1 MSLHFLLNNVDF
13 IIINHWHPLK
23 VPIML
28 FSKEPSI
35 MLEMTP
41 NLNNEEPL
49 YLQLYN
55 YIKVEIQNGKIRAQ
69 SKLPS
74 QRSLAKHLQISR
86 NTVDAAYQQLLAEGY
101 VISRARDGLYVVD
114 LEKGYFQGGPHHFE
128 PQLATQQKQDRPA
141 IKYNFNYGD
150 INLKDFPFKIWRKLS
165 MQSLDEEQAHLLL
178 YGDPQGEL
186 ELRNYMTSYLYES
199 RGVQCSA
206 EQIVIGAGLQYLL
219 GIVCNLIGRNE
230 LFAMED
236 PGYYR
241 VRYLFK
247 DNGIKVKPIPLDEHG
262 IHIDPLR
269 NNNIKAVYVTPSHQ
283 FPLGTVMPISRR
295 LALLEWA
302 KEEDAY
308 IIEDDYDGEFRY
320 AGKPIPALQGLDSSD
335 RVIYMGTFSK
345 SLIPAIKLSY
355 MILPRKLIDLF
366 HQNHYYVQTVSR
378 LHQHTLQLFIESGH
392 WERHLNKTRNSYK
405 RRYEA
410 LLKSIQQTFGENGKI
425 YGASSGLHILLEP
438 NNKMTEEELIDT
450 AKMAG
455 VKVYPTSIFYANPLV
470 VQPAKVLLGFA
481 NLAEDEI
488 DKGIKLLNNAWVN
501 SSTMK

>member
-1 MSLHFLLNNVDF
+1 
-13 IIINHWHPLK
+13 
-23 VPIML
+23 
-28 FSKEPSI
+28 

-41 NLNNEEPL
+41 NLNSEEPL

-55 YIKVEIQNGKIRAQ
+55 YIKAEIQNGNISAQ

-101 VISRARDGLYVVD
+101 VVSKEREGLFVVD
-114 LEKGYFQGGPHHFE
+114 LEKGYFQANPHHFE
-128 PQLATQQKQDRPA
+128 PQLTTQHKQERLA
-141 IKYNFNYGD
+141 IKYDFNYGD
-150 INLKDFPFKIWRKLS
+150 INLKDFPFKIWRKLT
-165 MQSLDEEQAHLLL
+165 MQSLDEEQAQLLL

-186 ELRNYMTSYLYES
+186 ELRNYMETYLYEA

-206 EQIVIGAGLQYLL
+206 DQIVIGAGLQFLM

-241 VRYLFK
+241 VRHLFK
-247 DNGIKVKPIPLDEHG
+247 DNAIKVKPISLDNHG
-262 IHIDPLR
+262 IHIDQLR
-269 NNNIKAVYVTPSHQ
+269 KNKIKAVYVTPSHQ

-302 KEEDAY
+302 KEENAY

-320 AGKPIPALQGLDSSD
+320 AGKPIPALQGLDSND

-345 SLIPAIKLSY
+345 SLIPSIKLSY
-355 MILPRKLIDLF
+355 MILPRKLINIF
-366 HQNHYYVQTVSR
+366 HRNNYYVQTVSR
-378 LHQHTLQLFIESGH
+378 LHQHTLQLFMESGH

-410 LLKSIQQTFGENGKI
+410 LLKAIHQTFGKNVQI

-438 NNKMTEEELIDT
+438 NNKMSEEELIDT
-450 AKMAG
+450 AEMAG
-455 VKVYPTSIFYANPLV
+455 VRVYPTSIFYANPSIL
-470 VQPAKVLLGFA
+470 QPAKVLLGFA
-481 NLAEDEI
+481 NLAEEEI
-488 DKGIKLLNNAWVN
+488 DMGIKLLNNAWFN
-501 SSTMK
+501 SSTMM

>member
-355 MILPRKLIDLF
+355 MILPRKLMDLF

>member
-1 MSLHFLLNNVDF
+1 
-13 IIINHWHPLK
+13 
-23 VPIML
+23 
-28 FSKEPSI
+28 

-41 NLNNEEPL
+41 NLNSEEPL

-55 YIKVEIQNGKIRAQ
+55 YIKAEIQNGNISAQ

-74 QRSLAKHLQISR
+74 QRNLAQHLQISR

-101 VISRARDGLYVVD
+101 VVSKEREGLFVVD
-114 LEKGYFQGGPHHFE
+114 LEKGYFQATPHHFE
-128 PQLATQQKQDRPA
+128 PQLTTQHKQERLA
-141 IKYNFNYGD
+141 IKYDFNYGD
-150 INLKDFPFKIWRKLS
+150 INLKDFPFKIWRKLT
-165 MQSLDEEQAHLLL
+165 MQSLDEEQAQLLL

-186 ELRNYMTSYLYES
+186 ELRNYMASYLYEA

-206 EQIVIGAGLQYLL
+206 DQIVIGAGLQFLM

-241 VRYLFK
+241 VRHLFK
-247 DNGIKVKPIPLDEHG
+247 DNAIKVKPISLDNHG
-262 IHIDPLR
+262 IHIDQLR
-269 NNNIKAVYVTPSHQ
+269 KNKIKAVYVTPSHQ

-302 KEEDAY
+302 KEENAY

-320 AGKPIPALQGLDSSD
+320 AGKPIPALQGLDSND

-345 SLIPAIKLSY
+345 SLIPSIKLSY
-355 MILPRKLIDLF
+355 MILPRKLINIF
-366 HQNHYYVQTVSR
+366 HRNNYYVQTVSR
-378 LHQHTLQLFIESGH
+378 LHQHTLQLFMESGH

-410 LLKSIQQTFGENGKI
+410 LLKAIHQTFGENVKI

-438 NNKMTEEELIDT
+438 NNKMSEEELIDT

-455 VKVYPTSIFYANPLV
+455 VRVYPTSIFYANSSIL
-470 VQPAKVLLGFA
+470 QPAKVLLGFA

-488 DKGIKLLNNAWVN
+488 DTGIKLLNNAWFD
-501 SSTMK
+501 SCHML

>member
-1 MSLHFLLNNVDF
+1 
-13 IIINHWHPLK
+13 
-23 VPIML
+23 
-28 FSKEPSI
+28 

-320 AGKPIPALQGLDSSD
+320 AGKPIPSLQGLDSSD

-481 NLAEDEI
+481 NVAEDEI

>member
-1 MSLHFLLNNVDF
+1 
-13 IIINHWHPLK
+13 
-23 VPIML
+23 
-28 FSKEPSI
+28 

-41 NLNNEEPL
+41 NLNSEEPL

-55 YIKVEIQNGKIRAQ
+55 YIKAEIQNGNISAQ

-101 VISRARDGLYVVD
+101 VVSKEREGLFVVD
-114 LEKGYFQGGPHHFE
+114 LEKGYFQANPHHFE
-128 PQLATQQKQDRPA
+128 PQLTTQQKQERPA
-141 IKYNFNYGD
+141 IKYDFNYGD
-150 INLKDFPFKIWRKLS
+150 INLKDFPFKIWRKLT
-165 MQSLDEEQAHLLL
+165 MQSLDEEQAQLLL

-186 ELRNYMTSYLYES
+186 ELRNYMASYLYEA

-206 EQIVIGAGLQYLL
+206 DQIVIGAGLQFLM

-241 VRYLFK
+241 VRHLFK
-247 DNGIKVKPIPLDEHG
+247 DNAIKVKPISLDNHG
-262 IHIDPLR
+262 IHIDQLR
-269 NNNIKAVYVTPSHQ
+269 KNKIKAVYVTPSHQ

-302 KEEDAY
+302 KEENAY

-320 AGKPIPALQGLDSSD
+320 AGKPIPALQGLDSND

-345 SLIPAIKLSY
+345 SLIPSIKLSY
-355 MILPRKLIDLF
+355 MILSRKLINIF
-366 HQNHYYVQTVSR
+366 HRNNYYVQTVSR
-378 LHQHTLQLFIESGH
+378 LHQHTLQLFMESGY

-410 LLKSIQQTFGENGKI
+410 LLKAIHQTFGENVKI

-438 NNKMTEEELIDT
+438 NNKMSEEELIDT

-455 VKVYPTSIFYANPLV
+455 VRVYPTSIFYANPSIL
-470 VQPAKVLLGFA
+470 QPAKVLLGFA

-488 DKGIKLLNNAWVN
+488 DTGIKLLNNAWFDRCH
-501 SSTMK
+501 ML

>member
-1 MSLHFLLNNVDF
+1 
-13 IIINHWHPLK
+13 
-23 VPIML
+23 
-28 FSKEPSI
+28 

-55 YIKVEIQNGKIRAQ
+55 YIKAEIQNGKIRAQ

-101 VISRARDGLYVVD
+101 VISKERDGLYVVD

-128 PQLATQQKQDRPA
+128 PQLATQQKQERPA
-141 IKYNFNYGD
+141 IKYDFNYGD

-165 MQSLDEEQAHLLL
+165 MQSLDEEQAQLLL

-186 ELRNYMTSYLYES
+186 ELRNYMASYLYES

-206 EQIVIGAGLQYLL
+206 EQIVIGAGLQFLL

-355 MILPRKLIDLF
+355 MILPRKLMGLF
-366 HQNHYYVQTVSR
+366 HQNNYYVQTGSR

-405 RRYEA
+405 RRYET
-410 LLKSIQQTFGENGKI
+410 LLMSIQQTFGENGKI

-488 DKGIKLLNNAWVN
+488 DTGIKLLNNAWFK
-501 SSTMK
+501 SSTMT